1 MTYLVDNLAPK
12 RAVKPAKEFSR
23 RGNKPRAANSDANSD
38 AKADDASGP
47 ISATTSSIDAR
58 RNRAQARV
66 LAKELA
72 LNRDTEDRYSTEYY
86 G

>member
-1 MTYLVDNLAPK
+1 MTYFVENLAPK
-12 RAVKPAKEFSR
+12 RANKPAKEFSR
-23 RGNKPRAANSDANSD
+23 RGNKSRAANSDANSD

-47 ISATTSSIDAR
+47 IPAISSIDAR
-58 RNRAQARV
+58 RNRALARA